1 VFRRD
6 KAVELRCVQVCQGA
20 ASRGG
25 LGVFGSG
32 EVRLGTAR
40 RSRFGVLWRGP
51 VRRGV
56 VSRLTNKNK
65 AGCDGL
71 LYKQKLWRINLC
83 LSFLKRLSSVS

>member
-1 VFRRD
+1 MVR
-6 KAVELRCVQVCQGA
+6 Q
-20 ASRGG
+20 GG
-25 LGVFGSG
+25 LGEFGFS
-32 EVRLGTAR
+32 EVRFGTAR
-40 RSRFGVLWRGP
+40 RSRCVPVWRGVAWRGGLGVLWFG
-51 VRRGV
+51 VAWRGV

>member
-1 VFRRD
+1 M
-6 KAVELRCVQVCQGA
+6 
-20 ASRGG
+20 
-25 LGVFGSG
+25 FGSG

-40 RSRFGVLWRGP
+40 RSRFGVLRLGP
-51 VRRGV
+51 TRRGV

>member
-1 VFRRD
+1 MLGSG
-6 KAVELRCVQVCQGA
+6 KLGYGI
-20 ASRGG
+20 SRLGG
-25 LGVFGSG
+25 LGEFGFS
-32 EVRLGTAR
+32 EVRLGTAW
-40 RSRFGVLWRGP
+40 RSRFGVLRLGP
-51 VRRGV
+51 TRRGV

>member
-1 VFRRD
+1 MVRY
-6 KAVELRCVQVCQGA
+6 GA
-20 ASRGG
+20 LWCGEAGRGG
-25 LGVFGSG
+25 LGV
-32 EVRLGTAR
+32 LW
-40 RSRFGVLWRGP
+40 FGVAW
-51 VRRGV
+51 RGV

>member
-1 VFRRD
+1 MVRRGR
-6 KAVELRCVQVCQGA
+6 AGRSRCVPVWRGVA
-20 ASRGG
+20 WRGG
-25 LGVFGSG
+25 LGESG
-32 EVRLGTAR
+32 FSEVRLGTAW

-71 LYKQKLWRINLC
+71 LYKQKLRRINLC